1 MTEGFRD
8 GQAAGRFVTAGGDD
22 DAVELLIGAIAERQ
36 AKSLT
41 LFDGGTDGGGE
52 ADAHASAGGGGH
64 QAVDDRR
71 GVIGRREHASVF
83 FGLRGHAASR
93 EPLDRV
99 ARLKAME
106 RAEQLTAAAGI
117 FLHQLGRLEAGVRD
131 VAAPAA
137 RDADLGEE
145 MGGRFEE
152 RDRTILTQ
160 LLGAG
165 DRREEAGGSSAEDG
179 DATR

>member
-1 MTEGFRD
+1 
-8 GQAAGRFVTAGGDD
+8 
-22 DAVELLIGAIAERQ
+22 
-36 AKSLT
+36 

-52 ADAHASAGGGGH
+52 ADVHSGPGGGGH
-64 QAVDDRR
+64 QAVNDRR
-71 GVIGRREHASVF
+71 GVIGRREHTAVF
-83 FGLRGHAASR
+83 FGLRGHAAGA

-99 ARLKAME
+99 AGLEAME
-106 RAEQLTAAAGI
+106 RAEELTAAAGI
-117 FLHQLGRLEAGVRD
+117 FLHQFGRLETGMGD
-131 VAAPAA
+131 VATPAA

-179 DATR
+179 DAWVGGQGRR